1 MLLMTFSLLSCRLL
15 FYNSNPWR
23 LLGHTDHREEEIG
36 WCSRYI
42 PLHAH
47 TQILL
52 QCVKRKQRT
61 VLILLPPP
69 PLKAVTD
76 QAGNFFFNGD
86 YKVDSPQNFHAAGT
100 VFKYRRPM
108 DVYETGIE
116 YIVAKGPI
124 DQPINILVHI
134 TLSSF
139 TLEFHDLSLVVY
151 SLWKPRCC
159 HGAKLKYCGFIH
171 KKPTWNRCFHLGKCR
186 CAQTTPMNFK
196 RVHKKNYEFSLWAFI
211 VLVQSVTS

>member
-69 PLKAVTD
+69 PLKLWLIRQETSSLTVTTRWTVHRISMQ
-76 QAGNFFFNGD
+76 QAPSLNTAD
-86 YKVDSPQNFHAAGT
+86 LWT
-100 VFKYRRPM
+100 CMR
-108 DVYETGIE
+108 
-116 YIVAKGPI
+116 
-124 DQPINILVHI
+124 LVSS
-134 TLSSF
+134 TLLPKAPLTNPSIF
-139 TLEFHDLSLVVY
+139 WYTLPFPPLLLNSM
-151 SLWKPRCC
+151 
-159 HGAKLKYCGFIH
+159 I
-171 KKPTWNRCFHLGKCR
+171 
-186 CAQTTPMNFK
+186 
-196 RVHKKNYEFSLWAFI
+196 
-211 VLVQSVTS
+211 